1 MFYIIHYQFSVFPA
15 TIHVALNKKL
25 RDDAEIGEAAEA
37 RRSVVEDK
45 MEKFYSSVKSRLL
58 VGEVIAR
65 IEAGSEFSFDFLLLL
80 LLAGIIAFMGLL
92 ENSSVVL
99 VASMLVSPI
108 MGPILAGIFGGA
120 IQDRHLT
127 WSGIRHE
134 IYSLIICIIIG
145 IKYPALARRL
155 LSHGQDLISTMMQRI
170 RNSAGVDSK

>member
-1 MFYIIHYQFSVFPA
+1 M
-15 TIHVALNKKL
+15 
-25 RDDAEIGEAAEA
+25 RDDAEIGEAAAA
-37 RRSVVEDK
+37 RTSVVEDK
-45 MEKFYSSVKSRLL
+45 IEKFYSTVKSRLL

-65 IEAGSEFSFDFLLLL
+65 IEAGSEFSFDYLLLL

-145 IKYPALARRL
+145 FVLGMCIVPWIDSYGIPKFPTPEMVSRGELRSL
-155 LSHGQDLISTMMQRI
+155 WVLLISIHNRFK
-170 RNSAGVDSK
+170 RYFKRLES

>member
-1 MFYIIHYQFSVFPA
+1 MEA
-15 TIHVALNKKL
+15 T
-25 RDDAEIGEAAEA
+25 AA
-37 RRSVVEDK
+37 RTSVVEEK
-45 MEKFYSSVKSRLL
+45 IEKFYSSIKSRLL

-65 IEAGSEFSFDFLLLL
+65 IEAGAEFSFDFLLLL
-80 LLAGIIAFMGLL
+80 ILASIIAFMGLI

-134 IYSLIICIIIG
+134 IYALIICIIIG
-145 IKYPALARRL
+145 FVLGICIVPWIDTYGIQQFPTREMVSRGELRSL
-155 LSHGQDLISTMMQRI
+155 WVFSSFMDLILT
-170 RNSAGVDSK
+170 GY